1 MKLLAYVAAPY
12 EDAAFIRIVHE
23 RLQQHDIQPTSRWA
37 ESARGADDFAAMTP
51 AALRSAAADND
62 ADLRGS
68 DAVLVIARS
77 GAGGEMFAEARLG
90 LEWGK
95 PVVWTGRLTLS
106 AFRSGVVR
114 AVDLDDAISVLL
126 SMQRALA
133 EGYRG
138 HLLAHLARSA
148 A

>member
-1 MKLLAYVAAPY
+1 MLVYVAAPY
-12 EDAAFIRIVHE
+12 EDAAFVTVVHE
-23 RLQQHDIQPTSRWA
+23 TLTKHGMRPTSRWA
-37 ESARGADDFAAMTP
+37 EKARGALDFSTLAP
-51 AALRSAAADND
+51 AALRQAAAEND
-62 ADLRGS
+62 ADVRGS
-68 DAVLVIARS
+68 DVVLAIARS
-77 GAGGEMFAEARLG
+77 GAGGEMFAESRVA
-90 LEWGK
+90 LEWHK